1 MGRITWVLILLNVL
15 AFEIVFSMPEKMFE
29 QAFGMLAFSSPQLLE
44 IWRLLTSLF
53 MHASASHLFF
63 NMLGLY
69 FFGKMVEK
77 EAGPK
82 KFLALYFIS
91 GIIGNLAYGFI
102 SADPVVGA
110 SGCVFGL
117 MGFAMLTK
125 PKEIINMYVIPLP
138 LGVVAVIFAVVES
151 MLVYFGEAKS
161 GIAHAAHIAGLAV
174 GLLTAFLH
182 NPKKSGK
189 GLLWLI
195 AFVIIIVAI
204 GPLFSL
210 VMELGNLFLG
220 AVDFVLGIVLYG
232 IADVIGIF
240 LWL

>member
-1 MGRITWVLILLNVL
+1 ML
-15 AFEIVFSMPEKMFE
+15 E
-29 QAFGMLAFSSPQLLE
+29 QAFGMLAFSSPQLIE
-44 IWRLLTSLF
+44 IWRLFTSLF

-82 KFLALYFIS
+82 KFLAIYFLS
-91 GIIGNLAYGFI
+91 GIAGDLAYGLI
-102 SADPVVGA
+102 SADLVVGA

-125 PKEIINMYVIPLP
+125 PKEMINMYVIPLP
-138 LGVVAVIFAVVES
+138 LGIVAIIFAVVET
-151 MLVYFGEAKS
+151 MLVYFGEVKS
-161 GIAHAAHIAGLAV
+161 GVAHAAHVAGLAV
-174 GLLTAFLH
+174 GLLMAFLH

-195 AFVIIIVAI
+195 LFIIII
-204 GPLFSL
+204 IILGPLFGL
-210 VMELGNLFLG
+210 VMDLGNLFLE
-220 AVDFVLGIVLYG
+220 AVDFVLGLVLYG
-232 IADVIGIF
+232 LAKLLGIF
-240 LWL
+240 LW

>member
-1 MGRITWVLILLNVL
+1 MGRLTWALIILNVIV
-15 AFEIVFSMPEKMFE
+15 FEAVFSMPEEMLE
-29 QAFGMLAFSSPQLLE
+29 QAFSALAFSSPQLIE

-82 KFLALYFIS
+82 KFLAVYFLS
-91 GIIGNLAYGFI
+91 GIAGNLVYGLI
-102 SADPVVGA
+102 SADAVVGA

-125 PKEIINMYVIPLP
+125 PKEMINMYVIPLP
-138 LGVVAVIFAVVES
+138 LGVVAIIFAAVES
-151 MLVYFGEAKS
+151 MLVYFGEVKS
-161 GIAHAAHIAGLAV
+161 GIAHAAHVAGLAA

-195 AFVIIIVAI
+195 AFVIIIVAL

-232 IADVIGIF
+232 IANVIGVF
-240 LWL
+240 LW